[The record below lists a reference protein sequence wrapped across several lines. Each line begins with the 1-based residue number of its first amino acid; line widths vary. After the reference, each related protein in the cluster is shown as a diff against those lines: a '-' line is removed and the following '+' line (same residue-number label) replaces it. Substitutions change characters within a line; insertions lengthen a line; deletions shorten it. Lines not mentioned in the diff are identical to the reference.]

1 MASNNAIVCLTRG
14 YNSEAK
20 YGNLINRNICIHK
33 YLNGD
38 GRYPLIFFHEGN
50 IPAHHQKHITD
61 NAKGQDCRFI
71 DISDVWSGGYEGMCR
86 FMGLQLWEKCA
97 ELGFDYVMRIDE
109 DCHLQ
114 SCDIDPFTVIGDNVY
129 LRSVYWSESHS
140 ETNYTLP
147 YALEKLTGVPFQ
159 SYYND
164 KFVYT
169 NVSLSSVGFWMD
181 PKMHQILKTLC
192 NSDEQRK
199 NRWGD
204 LPLLGALL
212 NLYAKGRVGFMPGLS
227 YSHLS
232 HGNVI
237 VSDGV
242 N

>member
-1 MASNNAIVCLTRG
+1 
-14 YNSEAK
+14 
-20 YGNLINRNICIHK
+20 
-33 YLNGD
+33 
-38 GRYPLIFFHEGN
+38 
-50 IPAHHQKHITD
+50 
-61 NAKGQDCRFI
+61 
-71 DISDVWSGGYEGMCR
+71 
-86 FMGLQLWEKCA
+86 MGLQLWEKCA

-169 NVSLSSVGFWMD
+169 NVSLSSVGFWME

-237 VSDGV
+237 VSDGI